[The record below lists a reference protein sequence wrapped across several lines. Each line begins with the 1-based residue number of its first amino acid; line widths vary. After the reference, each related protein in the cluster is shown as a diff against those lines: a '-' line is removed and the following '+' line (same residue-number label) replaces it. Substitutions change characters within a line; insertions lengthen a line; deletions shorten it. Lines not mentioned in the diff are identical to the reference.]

1 MADSMLKLPILYENS
16 SENLETLGLGP
27 MVGATEWYVTTERN
41 AIPKLTMTY
50 KGTDYIASQIKND
63 RIIMADASNRR
74 KNQLFRINK
83 AVKKV
88 DDAGAKTIVIEANHI
103 AG

>member
-1 MADSMLKLPILYENS
+1 MLKLPILYENS

-50 KGTDYIASQIKND
+50 KLSLI
-63 RIIMADASNRR
+63 
-74 KNQLFRINK
+74 
-83 AVKKV
+83 
-88 DDAGAKTIVIEANHI
+88 HI
-103 AG
+103 